1 MVRAQCW
8 NFRKASSETSLASG
22 PFRLNVASIQKRPD
36 GRWRARYRDE
46 AGREYARHFRRKL
59 DGQRWLDEVTASVVT
74 GRYVAP
80 SAGRETLVAWYPSW
94 ADRQV
99 WAQGTRESADQ
110 ALAAVPFG
118 DVPLSKIRRSHVEAW
133 VKESSAKLAPSTV
146 RTRFNYVSMA
156 LRGAVR
162 DLEIA
167 VNPADGVKLP
177 RQRRAEQAME
187 IPTVREVR
195 AALDV
200 APKEFR
206 ALVAV
211 CAFAGLRLGEM
222 AGLRVEDVD
231 FLRRTLRVER
241 QVQGQNVAESRIV
254 PPKAGSERTI
264 AIPKGLADELA
275 KHISNIGTIR
285 DEGYFFGRGSDLLNR
300 NSAAHIWREIRKAAK
315 LPSSYTLH
323 TLRHFY
329 ASALISEGCDV
340 VTVQR
345 ALGHSAPSIT
355 LNTYS
360 HLWPSAE
367 DRTRDAAATLMR
379 SVLEPPADSLRTS
392 AQV

>member
-1 MVRAQCW
+1 M
-8 NFRKASSETSLASG
+8 
-22 PFRLNVASIQKRPD
+22 VASIQKRSD

-46 AGREYARHFRRKL
+46 AAKEPARHFRRKI
-59 DGQRWLDEVTASVVT
+59 DGQRWLDEVTAVVFT

-80 SAGRETLVAWYPSW
+80 STGRDTFAAWYPSW

-99 WAQGTRESADQ
+99 WARGTRESADQ
-110 ALAAVPFG
+110 AVAAVPFG
-118 DVPLSKIRRSHVEAW
+118 DVPLAKIRRSHVEGW
-133 VKESSAKLAPSTV
+133 VKESSVKLAPSTV
-146 RTRFNYVSMA
+146 HTRLNYVSMA

-162 DLEIA
+162 DMQIA
-167 VNPADGVKLP
+167 VDPADGVKLP

-187 IPTVREVR
+187 IPTVEEVR
-195 AALDV
+195 AALDA

-206 ALVAV
+206 ALVVV
-211 CAFAGLRLGEM
+211 CAFAGLRLGAM

-241 QVQGQNVAESRIV
+241 QVQGSTVDESRVV

-275 KHISNIGTIR
+275 AHISEIGTIR

-300 NSAAHIWREIRKAAK
+300 NSAAHIWREIRKSAK
-315 LPSSYTLH
+315 LSSSYTLH

-329 ASALISEGCDV
+329 ASALIAEGCDV

-345 ALGHSAPSIT
+345 ALGHSTPSIT

-360 HLWPSAE
+360 HLWSSAE

-379 SVLEPPADSLRTS
+379 SVLEVPAYSLRTN

>member
-1 MVRAQCW
+1 MRVGA
-8 NFRKASSETSLASG
+8 T
-22 PFRLNVASIQKRPD
+22 VASIQKRPD

-46 AGREYARHFRRKL
+46 AGKEHARHFRRKI
-59 DGQRWLDEVTASVVT
+59 DGQRWLDEVTAAVVT

-80 SAGRETLVAWYPSW
+80 SAGRDTFAAWYPSW

-110 ALAAVPFG
+110 AVAAVPFG
-118 DVPLSKIRRSHVEAW
+118 DVPLAKIRRSHVEGW
-133 VKESSAKLAPSTV
+133 VKESSVKLAPSTV

-162 DLEIA
+162 DMQIA

-187 IPTVREVR
+187 IPTVEQVR
-195 AALDV
+195 AALDT

-241 QVQGQNVAESRIV
+241 QVQGSTVDESRVV

-275 KHISNIGTIR
+275 AHISEIGTIR
-285 DEGYFFGRGSDLLNR
+285 DEAYFFGRGSDLLNR
-300 NSAAHIWREIRKAAK
+300 NSAAHIWRAIRKAAK

-329 ASALISEGCDV
+329 ASALIAEGCDV

-345 ALGHSAPSIT
+345 ALGHSTPSIT

-379 SVLEPPADSLRTS
+379 SVLEAPADSLRTS

>member
-1 MVRAQCW
+1 M
-8 NFRKASSETSLASG
+8 
-22 PFRLNVASIQKRPD
+22 ASIKKRPD
-36 GRWRARYRDE
+36 GRWRARYRDD
-46 AGREYARHFRRKL
+46 AGREHARHFRRKI
-59 DGQRWLDEVTASVVT
+59 DGQDWLDDVTASKKT

-80 SAGRETLVAWYPSW
+80 NAGRESFATWYPSW

-110 ALAAVPFG
+110 AVAAVPFG
-118 DVPLSKIRRSHVEAW
+118 DVPLAKIRRSHVEAW
-133 VKESSAKLAPSTV
+133 VKESSVKLAPSTV

-187 IPTVREVR
+187 IPTVEQVR

-241 QVQGQNVAESRIV
+241 QVQGDNVESTRIV

-264 AIPKGLADELA
+264 AIPQGLADELA

-285 DEGYFFGRGSDLLNR
+285 DEGYFFGRGRDLLNR
-300 NSAAHIWREIRKAAK
+300 NSAGHVWREIRKAAK
-315 LPSSYTLH
+315 LPSNYTLH

-329 ASALISEGCDV
+329 ASALIAEGCDV

-345 ALGHSAPSIT
+345 ALGHSTPSIT

-379 SVLEPPADSLRTS
+379 SVLEPPADSLRTTGD
-392 AQV
+392 V